1 MKTNF
6 FPSKNNRKIKDRE
19 KILET
24 LNFDKIKKNKLRSY
38 LKYNKSYFDDKTL
51 GIGYGGYKN
60 DGRFKNTAKKFIK
73 FFKLKKNM
81 NVLEIGCA
89 KGYLLDEF
97 SKKNI
102 NSYGVDISNY
112 AISKNR
118 KMRRKFVKVLNVE
131 KGIPYNE
138 SFFDLVISKDTLP
151 LIKKSKIK
159 GLIKEINR
167 VVKNE
172 KNVFLQIQ
180 GVSHKKRAYLMNKWD
195 PTHHLCLTSKEWLRK
210 LKSYGYQGLIEIKYL
225 F

>member
-24 LNFDKIKKNKLRSY
+24 LNFNKIKKNKLRSY

-97 SKKNI
+97 SKK
-102 NSYGVDISNY
+102 
-112 AISKNR
+112 K
-118 KMRRKFVKVLNVE
+118 
-131 KGIPYNE
+131 
-138 SFFDLVISKDTLP
+138 
-151 LIKKSKIK
+151 
-159 GLIKEINR
+159 
-167 VVKNE
+167 
-172 KNVFLQIQ
+172 
-180 GVSHKKRAYLMNKWD
+180 
-195 PTHHLCLTSKEWLRK
+195 
-210 LKSYGYQGLIEIKYL
+210 
-225 F
+225 